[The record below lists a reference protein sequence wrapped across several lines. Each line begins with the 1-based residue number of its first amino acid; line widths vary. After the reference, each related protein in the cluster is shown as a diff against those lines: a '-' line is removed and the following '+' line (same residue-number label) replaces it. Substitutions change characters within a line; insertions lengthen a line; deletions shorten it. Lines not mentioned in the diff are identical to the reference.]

1 MNANYLRYY
10 NLQNGMTYKDIIDD
24 MLGANDVNT
33 NDSKA
38 KSTVDN
44 WFADNMNQYNY
55 LLEDAIFCSDR
66 TLNFYRKATPFYSY
80 VQSGKIVDDVNAL
93 TKLNGFRRNYPNFDG
108 GTTEKSYSIL
118 TCAQKTDKFAVAN
131 ESAKLRYPVGLITF
145 DELYLI
151 GEKSWLKTGVDYW
164 TMTPSY
170 YSFQS
175 LDMSHLYLSSDGNI
189 YDSQSYRDSNSFKHG
204 IRPVISLK
212 HDTEFVS
219 GDGSAEHPYVIDA
232 N

>member
-10 NLQNGMTYKDIIDD
+10 NLQNGMSYKDIIDD

-44 WFADNMNQYNY
+44 WFADNMNQYNH

-66 TLNFYRKATPFYSY
+66 TLNFYRRATPFYTY
-80 VQSGKIVDDVNAL
+80 IPSGQIVDDVNAL
-93 TKLNGFRRNYPNFDG
+93 TKLNGFRRNYPTFDG
-108 GTTEKSYSIL
+108 DTTAKSYSIL

-151 GEKSWLKTGVDYW
+151 GAKSWLKTGVDYW

-189 YDSQSYRDSNSFKHG
+189 YDSQSYRDSNNFKHG
-204 IRPVISLK
+204 IRPVVSLK
-212 HDTEFVS
+212 HDTEFIS